1 MVFVILKNYELNF
14 SQFFT
19 INIQDKLRL
28 SWAKLKL
35 SLVRAID
42 EVTLIFNS
50 VEVEIEDI
58 VELSLLV
65 LVGGSVGGEKN
76 EINAILNSVVV

>member
-1 MVFVILKNYELNF
+1 LDRRLIKN
-14 SQFFT
+14 
-19 INIQDKLRL
+19 KLGL
-28 SWAKLKL
+28 SWAKLKF
-35 SLVRAID
+35 SLVRAVD

-65 LVGGSVGGEKN
+65 LVGGGWRRKKRN
-76 EINAILNSVVV
+76 

>member
-1 MVFVILKNYELNF
+1 MMRKSKIAVFEQNKGKNMDN
-14 SQFFT
+14 
-19 INIQDKLRL
+19 KLGL
-28 SWAKLKL
+28 SWAKLKF
-35 SLVRAID
+35 SLVRAVD

-65 LVGGSVGGEKN
+65 LVGGWV
-76 EINAILNSVVV
+76 AV